1 MRLHE
6 CLTERPSWAGLCLQL
21 LLFAVVIAGLFG
33 PLDARDSKPNIVF
46 IMADDM
52 GYGDAGCYG
61 QKIIQ
66 TPNID
71 RLASQGLR
79 FTQVYAGASVCA
91 PSRSVLMTGL
101 HTGHTRVRGNFGVAG
116 GVTGL
121 GGGEHR
127 IPLCTEDQT
136 VAAILKEAGYTTGM
150 TGKWGLGEPNT
161 SGYPT
166 NKGWDQFFGHVNQRR
181 AHTYYPTFLWMN
193 KHRFQLTGNH
203 DGGRQQYSHD
213 LFTSFALNFI
223 RHHAEEPFF
232 LYVPYTI
239 PHAAF
244 EVPDLGPYAGES
256 WPQERKAYAAM
267 ITRMD
272 RDIGYILDLLDELK
286 LADDT
291 IVFFTSDNGAAG
303 RYDGLFDSAGP
314 FRERKGSVY
323 EGGLRTPMIVRW
335 PGRVPAGKTN
345 DTTAW
350 YFADFLPTAAELAG
364 AEATSGIDG
373 VSVLPTLLG
382 KPQDLTKRFLYWE
395 QIRSK
400 TFQQSA
406 RWGDWKA
413 VRIKG
418 GEPLELYDLSQ
429 DPGETNN
436 VATSNR
442 AVIERFE
449 KYFKTARTDSE
460 EWPLPRAPRESEP
473 RP

>member
-1 MRLHE
+1 MNPRDDLHE
-6 CLTERPSWAGLCLQL
+6 SPCRAGLCLQL
-21 LLFAVVIAGLFG
+21 LLLAVVAAGVSG
-33 PLDARDSKPNIVF
+33 PVHARTSKPNIIF

-61 QKIIQ
+61 QKIIK

-71 RLASQGLR
+71 RLSKQGLR
-79 FTQVYAGASVCA
+79 FTEVYAGASVCA

-127 IPLCTEDQT
+127 IPLRAEDQT
-136 VAAILKEAGYTTGM
+136 VAAILKKAGYATGM

-166 NKGWDQFFGHVNQRR
+166 NKGFDQWFGHVNQRR
-181 AHTYYPTFLWMN
+181 AHTYYPTFLWLN
-193 KHRFQLTGNH
+193 RQRFELTGNH

-213 LFTSFALNFI
+213 LFSSFALNFI
-223 RHHAEEPFF
+223 RHQAEGPFF
-232 LYVPYTI
+232 LYVPYTV

-256 WPQERKAYAAM
+256 WPEERKAYAAM

-286 LADDT
+286 IANDT
-291 IVFFTSDNGAAG
+291 IVFFTSDNGAAA

-314 FRERKGSVY
+314 FREQKGSVY

-335 PGRVPAGKTN
+335 PNRVPAGKTN

-364 AEATSGIDG
+364 AEVPSEIDG

-382 KPQDLTKRFLYWE
+382 KSQDLSKRFLYWE
-395 QIRSK
+395 QIRSR

-406 RWGDWKA
+406 RWGNWKA
-413 VRIKG
+413 VRIKSDA
-418 GEPLELYDLSQ
+418 PLELYDLSQ
-429 DPGETNN
+429 DRGETKN
-436 VATSNR
+436 VAESNA
-442 AVIERFE
+442 AVIEKFE
-449 KYFKTARTDSE
+449 QYFQTARTESE
-460 EWPLPRAPRESEP
+460 EWPLPR
-473 RP
+473 